1 MIRTSILLSATVL
14 ILLLFGLLNRLYFLA
29 PWRRILFSHCGGSI
43 AFFTGVVGLNLIAA
57 THAINRK
64 ILLKDTGRKLSHF
77 DNQLHAERP
86 DGLPPFLSERH

>member
-14 ILLLFGLLNRLYFLA
+14 MLLLFGLMSRLDFLA
-29 PWRRILFSHCGGSI
+29 AWRRILFPHCGGSI
-43 AFFTGVVGLNLIAA
+43 ALFMSVLGLNLFAA

-77 DNQLHAERP
+77 DNHLQAEGLE
-86 DGLPPFLSERH
+86 GLPPFLSERH